1 MQVDFKILS
10 YKAQENLKFKI
21 MFKLAR
27 KRKNILS
34 QRASAL
40 ANAKILKIKI

>member
-10 YKAQENLKFKI
+10 YKAQEKLKFKS
-21 MFKLAR
+21 
-27 KRKNILS
+27 ILS

-40 ANAKILKIKI
+40 ANAKILKIKFKI

>member
-10 YKAQENLKFKI
+10 YKAQENLKFKS
-21 MFKLAR
+21 
-27 KRKNILS
+27 ILS

-40 ANAKILKIKI
+40 ANTKILKIKI